1 MKIQDLTNEE
11 LQSVIESYSSVEEH
25 NTIAKI
31 IVIPKLSVVIEVI
44 IDAPN
49 NITINQLNTK

>member
-31 IVIPKLSVVIEVI
+31 IVELYQKELDERT
-44 IDAPN
+44 D
-49 NITINQLNTK
+49 